1 MNDIPLCVTTK
12 HAAKMAAKEVSK
24 QPVAEQADAK
34 QKTNNKLA
42 EVVKK
47 DFFRAL
53 VLIGVAAAFC
63 AAFVSHMTKPSVAS
77 ELAEI
82 DHACPPQWLP
92 VILASTALLSSSS
105 QNSEFIRAYDNSKP
119 AKLSSSSRHDDD
131 PSPNCGSADE
141 IWPCWVKCHQQGGS
155 TAEIRACKAANCPIL
170 PAALPAAAVALATT
184 ATITIA
190 AAALAAADAA
200 ALPAAAVALA
210 AAVAAV
216 AAAAPPPTAPAPTA
230 TAPNLTTTTIAL
242 AAATLAIAAVSVAT
256 ATVAQPAAALAV
268 ATAALALATAALA
281 LATAAPTLA
290 AAALALAA
298 AALALAAAAVTLAA
312 AAQASLRDA
321 D

>member
-42 EVVKK
+42 EVVKN

-155 TAEIRACKAANCPIL
+155 TAEILACKAANCPIVCFPPSPPPPSPPVTCADEDPHICQQVSSL
-170 PAALPAAAVALATT
+170 QQQLNNCKQHPYREYCKLSCGYCAPATPMSPTLQSTPVVAPVSLATT
-184 ATITIA
+184 A
-190 AAALAAADAA
+190 
-200 ALPAAAVALA
+200 PAAETSTVSTTLIGGV
-210 AAVAAV
+210 VAAV
-216 AAAAPPPTAPAPTA
+216 S
-230 TAPNLTTTTIAL
+230 IAL
-242 AAATLAIAAVSVAT
+242 LACFF
-256 ATVAQPAAALAV
+256 LA
-268 ATAALALATAALA
+268 
-281 LATAAPTLA
+281 
-290 AAALALAA
+290 
-298 AALALAAAAVTLAA
+298 
-312 AAQASLRDA
+312 SR
-321 D
+321 

>member
-42 EVVKK
+42 EVVKN

-105 QNSEFIRAYDNSKP
+105 QNSEFIRANDNSKP

-155 TAEIRACKAANCPIL
+155 TAEIRACKAANCPIVCFPPSPPPPSPPVTCADEDPHICQQVSSL
-170 PAALPAAAVALATT
+170 QQQLTNCKQHPYREYCKLSCGYCAPATPMSPTPQSTPVVAPVSLATT
-184 ATITIA
+184 A
-190 AAALAAADAA
+190 
-200 ALPAAAVALA
+200 PAAETSTVSTTLIGGV
-210 AAVAAV
+210 VAAV
-216 AAAAPPPTAPAPTA
+216 S
-230 TAPNLTTTTIAL
+230 IAL
-242 AAATLAIAAVSVAT
+242 LACFF
-256 ATVAQPAAALAV
+256 LA
-268 ATAALALATAALA
+268 
-281 LATAAPTLA
+281 
-290 AAALALAA
+290 
-298 AALALAAAAVTLAA
+298 
-312 AAQASLRDA
+312 SR
-321 D
+321 

>member
-141 IWPCWVKCHQQGGS
+141 IWPCWVKCHQ
-155 TAEIRACKAANCPIL
+155 
-170 PAALPAAAVALATT
+170 
-184 ATITIA
+184 
-190 AAALAAADAA
+190 
-200 ALPAAAVALA
+200 
-210 AAVAAV
+210 
-216 AAAAPPPTAPAPTA
+216 
-230 TAPNLTTTTIAL
+230 
-242 AAATLAIAAVSVAT
+242 
-256 ATVAQPAAALAV
+256 
-268 ATAALALATAALA
+268 
-281 LATAAPTLA
+281 
-290 AAALALAA
+290 
-298 AALALAAAAVTLAA
+298 
-312 AAQASLRDA
+312 
-321 D
+321 